1 MKEWTDELKDPV
13 FRIPDG
19 YFEKLNDRLDQRIA
33 SSRQMRGRTVRMRVL
48 RWASA
53 AAVIAALAI
62 GIGLHLHTQANSNPQ
77 IALSGEEARD
87 IANEYLSALGC
98 THEENE
104 SDKEPIEEWLE
115 PSEESGIIYI
125 EQNNIYV
132 VDGASVE
139 EYICDHYNLMELATL

>member
-1 MKEWTDELKDPV
+1 M
-13 FRIPDG
+13 
-19 YFEKLNDRLDQRIA
+19 
-33 SSRQMRGRTVRMRVL
+33 
-48 RWASA
+48 
-53 AAVIAALAI
+53 
-62 GIGLHLHTQANSNPQ
+62 
-77 IALSGEEARD
+77 SGEEARD

-125 EQNNIYV
+125 EQNNIYA